1 MAFKS
6 LKNKISNVA
15 GGEILGEARAEEVNE
30 SQPTIR
36 RKEPATSKSK
46 TTKISRDNLS
56 SDPKAAKPKKTKNPK
71 KERPARGFGMF
82 GRKKEV
88 KEQEE
93 EIVSNALP
101 KRVKQEES
109 ENKTNKFKDAVDGY
123 EDVLSILGIKKHI
136 ELDVDFKSDQL
147 DYVEFTQTQPLGFD
161 FDEVT
166 DFISRTK
173 YTMHKLESALEQR
186 DIDIVRVASEVKRVE
201 QKMIDANQA
210 KELERMIG
218 GMTEE
223 ERLIEEN
230 MELKVQVNDLTRKI
244 KNDSGNSEIL
254 KELNKEIEILK
265 AENNMLK
272 MSNISDDLNKLPS
285 FESVEKLGKKA
296 EENLFD
302 NMLDDIGGLY
312 DEEE

>member
-6 LKNKISNVA
+6 IKNKISLAA
-15 GGEILGEARAEEVNE
+15 GAEILGETRAGEVN
-30 SQPTIR
+30 QP
-36 RKEPATSKSK
+36 EPVV
-46 TTKISRDNLS
+46 
-56 SDPKAAKPKKTKNPK
+56 PK
-71 KERPARGFGMF
+71 KEPTPSKPKVTRVEGKGPPSEPKETRPPKVKRPKKEKSARGFGTF
-82 GRKKEV
+82 GRKKETQ
-88 KEQEE
+88 EPEE
-93 EIVSNALP
+93 ELTPITPSD
-101 KRVKQEES
+101 KFIKEE
-109 ENKTNKFKDAVDGY
+109 NGGKINKFKDAVHGY

-136 ELDVDFKSDQL
+136 ELDVDFKSNQL

-166 DFISRTK
+166 DFISRAK
-173 YTMHKLESALEQR
+173 YTMYKLESALEQR
-186 DIDIVRVASEVKRVE
+186 DIDVVRLASEVKRVE

-244 KNDSGNSEIL
+244 KNDNGNSEIL
-254 KELNKEIEILK
+254 KELNKQIEVLK
-265 AENNMLK
+265 AENNVLK
-272 MSNISDDLNKLPS
+272 MNNVSDDLNKLPS
-285 FESVEKLGKKA
+285 FKSVERLSEKA

-312 DEEE
+312 DGE